1 VQEDDPASSPDFLPS
16 DVIQDPRNKTKKRKT
31 KRHDHMLAQLTPSE
45 RALDE
50 SSQDESPE
58 KVIQSP
64 EKQTPKD
71 TSKGKRRASNSQNIN
86 PKSRGTPKEPP
97 NPFKSYEEYASKRE
111 AGDHFCF

>member
-58 KVIQSP
+58 R
-64 EKQTPKD
+64 QTPKD

-86 PKSRGTPKEPP
+86 PKSRGTPKEAP
-97 NPFKSYEEYASKRE
+97 NPFKSYEEYASKRD
-111 AGDHFCF
+111 AGEHICF

>member
-31 KRHDHMLAQLTPSE
+31 KRHNHMLAQLTPSE

-58 KVIQSP
+58 R
-64 EKQTPKD
+64 QTPKD
-71 TSKGKRRASNSQNIN
+71 TSKGKRRALNSQNIN
-86 PKSRGTPKEPP
+86 PKSQDTPKEAP
-97 NPFKSYEEYASKRE
+97 NPFKSYKEYASKRD
-111 AGDHFCF
+111 AGEHICFYK

>member
-1 VQEDDPASSPDFLPS
+1 MQEEDPASSPDFLPS
-16 DVIQDPRNKTKKRKT
+16 DVIQDPRNKTTKQKT
-31 KRHDHMLAQLTPSE
+31 KQHDHVLAQLTPSE

-50 SSQDESPE
+50 SSQDE
-58 KVIQSP
+58 SP

-86 PKSRGTPKEPP
+86 PKSWGTPKEPP
-97 NPFKSYEEYASKRE
+97 NPFKSYKEYASKRE